1 MSEPG
6 QTPGDSV
13 STDGPHGLV
22 DHARRDLHRF
32 SDSYGV
38 VFLLIVA
45 TLLATALLD
54 DFRWGRL
61 ITALLMGATFVL
73 TMHASRVP
81 GARRGPAMIVTVVT
95 LLVAA
100 CVAAALG
107 DAAVNQM
114 ISLAI
119 AAVFV
124 IAASAAIVRRLR
136 VQTSITM
143 RTVMG
148 ALCVYL
154 FIGLFFAV
162 VYSAVDLAEGDA
174 FFAQTETP
182 DGVDFIYYSF
192 ITQATVGYGDLSPVT
207 DVGRMLAITQALLGQ
222 VYLVTIVAALVSN
235 LGRVRSA
242 DGRIVGVH
250 DGAQRPEGAA
260 APGAAPGGPEGR
272 PDDRA

>member
-1 MSEPG
+1 MSDDG
-6 QTPGDSV
+6 HTPGGTVAPGAS
-13 STDGPHGLV
+13 HEFV
-22 DHARRDLHRF
+22 DHARRDLQRF
-32 SDSYGV
+32 SDSYGL

-81 GARRGPAMIVTVVT
+81 GARRGSALRITVIA

-100 CVAAALG
+100 GVAAALG
-107 DAAVNQM
+107 DAAVNQV

-136 VQTSITM
+136 VQTSVTM

-162 VYSAVDLAEGDA
+162 VYSGVDLAEGDA

-182 DGVDFIYYSF
+182 DGIDFIYYSF
-192 ITQATVGYGDLSPVT
+192 ITQATVGYGDLTPAT
-207 DVGRMLAITQALLGQ
+207 DSGRMLAITEALLGQ

-235 LGRVRSA
+235 LGRVRPA
-242 DGRIVGVH
+242 DGRIVRGP
-250 DGAQRPEGAA
+250 DDAERPGDV
-260 APGAAPGGPEGR
+260 AAPGGSEGP
-272 PDDRA
+272 PDERA